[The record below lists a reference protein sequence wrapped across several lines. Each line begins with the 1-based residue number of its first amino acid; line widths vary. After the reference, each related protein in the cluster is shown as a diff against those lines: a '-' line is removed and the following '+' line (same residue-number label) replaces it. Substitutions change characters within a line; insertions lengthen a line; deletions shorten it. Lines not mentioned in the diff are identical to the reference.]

1 MPRKTTNPV
10 HVYTS
15 VNLPADM
22 ASIADYA
29 LDMSTYTSKS
39 ALIRDVLLY
48 FCASLR
54 RNDRMLSEDVSREA
68 GERLRGAFGGSWR
81 EGTVEAVTSVMD
93 EAGPTETQRA
103 LIRQVVA
110 GDAEVAPRDVRAV
123 WAWLP
128 LDVRMRIAGG
138 ES

>member
-1 MPRKTTNPV
+1 MPRKTTNPIY
-10 HVYTS
+10 VYTS

-39 ALIRDVLLY
+39 GMIRDVLLY

-54 RNDRMLSEDVSREA
+54 RNDRMLSEEVSREA
-68 GERLRGAFGGSWR
+68 AERLRAAFGGSWR
-81 EGTVEAVTSVMD
+81 EGGGEAAAAVLD

-103 LIRQVVA
+103 LIRQVVS